1 MVRGDPV
8 WAVLIPP
15 RLSRFRE
22 LVQIGDEPLEVDFTG
37 WNKFVLLSASVR
49 SCFLE
54 RPPMSSGSSAS

>member
-22 LVQIGDEPLEVDFTG
+22 LVQLGDEQLDVDFTG
-37 WNKFVLLSASVR
+37 WNKFVLLSKECAF
-49 SCFLE
+49 CFLE